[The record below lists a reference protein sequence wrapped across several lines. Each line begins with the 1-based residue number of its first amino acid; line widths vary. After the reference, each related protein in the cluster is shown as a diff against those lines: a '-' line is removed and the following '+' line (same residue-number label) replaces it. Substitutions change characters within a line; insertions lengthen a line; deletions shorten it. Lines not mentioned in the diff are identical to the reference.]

1 MSSKKQKNGTSRAAE
16 RAPAEVRRRIRKRVK
31 STLLD
36 PPKPVREYRSV
47 KAIAESTKDFKTGR
61 YEP

>member
-1 MSSKKQKNGTSRAAE
+1 MSSKKQKNGTSRVAE
-16 RAPAEVRRRIRKRVK
+16 RAPAEVRRIRKRLK
-31 STLLD
+31 SRLLD
-36 PPKPVREYRSV
+36 PLTPVREYRSV